1 MTDSPSDCLPHRPPF
16 MFLTS
21 VFKAVAGDR
30 ADGEWL
36 VDGSEEFLRGHFPGD
51 PIVPGVLITEAM
63 AQIAGVAM
71 LCGRR
76 DVRAM
81 LAHIDVRFRE
91 LVRPPAAIRLSAR
104 CQRSIGGVCLV
115 EVNARVESSV
125 VAHGHIALSTGEA
138 AQADEELK

>member
-1 MTDSPSDCLPHRPPF
+1 

-76 DVRAM
+76 DVRAT

-104 CQRSIGGVCLV
+104 CQRSIGGVYLV
-115 EVNARVESSV
+115 EVDARVESSV
-125 VAHGHIALSTGEA
+125 VAHGQVALSTSEPT
-138 AQADEELK
+138 QVDEDLK